1 MPLAVS
7 SAKKSITV
15 QTNKQT
21 QIVNDISTPCLST
34 CVDNKVDNDA
44 FASAAP
50 VTIIII
56 IIIIIIITKFV
67 QHKNSSM
74 LDSEALVSLG
84 GEMD

>member
-56 IIIIIIITKFV
+56 IIITKFV